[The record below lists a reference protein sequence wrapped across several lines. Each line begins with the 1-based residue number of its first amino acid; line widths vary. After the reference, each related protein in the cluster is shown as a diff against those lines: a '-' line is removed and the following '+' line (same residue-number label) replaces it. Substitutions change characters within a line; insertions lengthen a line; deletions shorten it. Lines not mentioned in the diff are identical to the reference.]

1 MTDPGSYFLT
11 EQQLRGYFDEYVRGY
26 VFDDYQP
33 QAKPVLVLL
42 GGQPAAG
49 KSHAMAEAVRRHN
62 GTVVPLT
69 GDDLRP
75 FHPRYKELLAE
86 DAQTRE
92 TATAQFSGAMVRM
105 SIEHA
110 LHNGYGLLLEGVFR
124 DPAMTIGTAE
134 QFAKAGRPVEV
145 VALAVRE
152 ERSRLDALGRF
163 LEGGRWTPP
172 ALQDLAYGKVPETIA
187 AAEQSPAVV
196 RISVTNRSGA
206 DLYSNDRGRDGL
218 WPGGPGAVPALENER
233 KEPLTSDE
241 AALWLAKYRTVLV
254 EMAARGETNDKSRP
268 VLRRLTEDAEAVAAM
283 AADDPG
289 SPVRERHEAV
299 GPLLNLLVEQPLAA
313 ATDPV
318 PLALLPTLPST
329 PQGREEAR
337 RRDGLPPAARSAED
351 ELRTALAAARRGH
364 QGIGGATQAAPRRPD
379 PNAARARSTTTR
391 GRPSATAGPRT
402 PPAAASGPH
411 PSPPEQRRGRGR

>member
-1 MTDPGSYFLT
+1 MTDPSSYFLT
-11 EQQLRGYFDEYVRGY
+11 EQQLQARFDEKVREW
-26 VFDDYQP
+26 VFSDYEP
-33 QAKPVLVLL
+33 QTEPVLVLL

-49 KSHAMAEAVRRHN
+49 KSQATVTVVQRHK
-62 GTVVPLT
+62 GQVVPLT
-69 GDDLRP
+69 GDELRL
-75 FHPRYKELLAE
+75 FHPRYEELLAE

-163 LEGGRWTPP
+163 LDGGRWTPP
-172 ALQDLAYGKVPETIA
+172 ALQDLAYGKVPQTIA

-196 RISVTNRSGA
+196 RITVTNRSGA
-206 DLYSNDRGRDGL
+206 DLYSCERGADGL
-218 WPGGPGAVPALENER
+218 WPGGTGAVPVLEDER
-233 KEPLTSDE
+233 KKPLLPHE
-241 AALWLAKYRTVLV
+241 AAAWLEKYRTVLV

-268 VLRRLTEDAEAVAAM
+268 VLRRLAEDAEVVATM

-299 GPLLNLLVEQPLAA
+299 RPLLASLVEQPLAA
-313 ATDPV
+313 ATDSV
-318 PLALLPTLPST
+318 PLALLPSLPPT

-337 RRDGLPPAARSAED
+337 RRDGLSPAARSAED
-351 ELRTALAAARRGH
+351 ELRSALAAARRGH
-364 QGIGGATQAAPRRPD
+364 QGIGGAPQAAPRRPD
-379 PNAARARSTTTR
+379 ANAARSRSTTTR
-391 GRPSATAGPRT
+391 GRPSATAGPQT
-402 PPAAASGPH
+402 PPADARRPH
-411 PSPPEQRRGRGR
+411 LSPPEPRRGRGR